1 MVGGAHSCPHI
12 HMQLVGQPKWP
23 CVREGK
29 VVFGETAASTEMGG
43 YRHERGAPEKIH
55 NSGDALMLVA
65 GTRPNQ
71 EIFGAW
77 FEML

>member
-1 MVGGAHSCPHI
+1 MPTYPHAAC
-12 HMQLVGQPKWP
+12 GPA
-23 CVREGK
+23 K
-29 VVFGETAASTEMGG
+29 VALCERRQGSVWRNSSINGNEG